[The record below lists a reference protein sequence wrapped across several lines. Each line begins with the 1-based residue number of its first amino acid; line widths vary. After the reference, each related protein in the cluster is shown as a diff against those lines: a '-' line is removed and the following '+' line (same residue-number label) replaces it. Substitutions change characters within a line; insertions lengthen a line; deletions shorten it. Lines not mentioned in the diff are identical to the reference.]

1 MFNERKMS
9 HASEIRCGVPKG
21 SNLGPILLLLYI
33 NELPNCLE
41 SSQANVFAD
50 DTNIV
55 CAGSDLNE
63 IEINLKNDLKNVNN
77 WLKCNKLTLNGTKTE
92 YMIIGSGD
100 RLTKFE
106 NISEISLATRV
117 DDIKRVTS
125 KNVFVLS
132 STMN

>member
-1 MFNERKMS
+1 MS
-9 HASEIRCGVPKG
+9 PAREIRCGVPQG

-50 DTNIV
+50 DTNIA
-55 CAGSDLNE
+55 CAGSHPKK

-77 WLKCNKLTLNGTKTE
+77 WLKWNKLTLDDTKTE
-92 YMIIGSGD
+92 YIIIGSGH
-100 RLTKFE
+100 RLTTFE
-106 NISEISLATRV
+106 NISEISLATGV

-125 KNVFVLS
+125 KNVLVLS